1 MPDTTVDAVVIGGG
15 IRGACIAY
23 YLAKAKVKVALVEKN
38 DLAFGASSRNAA
50 LIRMS
55 PKEPP
60 VYTEL
65 GLESGRLYLELVQDL
80 EGPVELRRK
89 GAMDIILTELELER
103 AKEFVAQQQMV
114 PGNVVKLLDREDTIE
129 LEPALSE
136 SVIGSIY
143 YPNDMDINPMY
154 FVLEVIKAA
163 QRCGAQV
170 FTHTEVTGI
179 TTTDSKVT
187 GVVTTKDNLSTPVVV
202 NAAGVDTPRIGR
214 MVGLSIP
221 VFRIRG
227 QAITTERI
235 PPLISRFV
243 GEIYQTVSGSLYL
256 GITNQFIG
264 HEMRSTLPEVAPA
277 LEHACRVLPA
287 IENVNVARIWTGM
300 RPVPPDG
307 MPIMGGVVGLQGYY
321 TATGHGGI
329 TTGPVT
335 GKLTA
340 DLITTGK
347 THIPLYP
354 FLLSRFG
361 RMQLQLMRKMFE
373 DYWQADE
380 RYHSELMEE
389 LARRTDGSASPSGGS
404 QIN

>member
-1 MPDTTVDAVVIGGG
+1 MTDRTVDAVVIGGG

-23 YLAKAKVKVALVEKN
+23 YLAKAKVKVALVEQN
-38 DLAFGASSRNAA
+38 DLTFGASSRNAA

-55 PKEPP
+55 PKEPR
-60 VYTEL
+60 VYAEL
-65 GLESGRLYLELVQDL
+65 GMESGRLYLELVQDL
-80 EGPVELRRK
+80 EGPVELRHN
-89 GAMDIILTELELER
+89 GALDVILTEMEMNR
-103 AKEFVAQQQMV
+103 AREFVAQQQIV
-114 PGNVVKLLDREDTIE
+114 PGNVANILARKETLE

-136 SVIGSIY
+136 LVIGSIY

-163 QRCGAQV
+163 QRYGAQI
-170 FTHTEVTGI
+170 FTHTEVTAISTAGNKI
-179 TTTDSKVT
+179 T
-187 GVVTTKDNLSTPVVV
+187 GVVTTKGDFSTPVVV
-202 NAAGVDTPRIGR
+202 NAAGVEVPRIGR
-214 MVGLSIP
+214 MVGLSVP

-227 QAITTERI
+227 QVITTERI

-243 GEIYQTVSGSLYL
+243 GEIYQTACGSLYL
-256 GITNQFIG
+256 GITNQFMA

-277 LEHACRVLPA
+277 LQHAARVLPA
-287 IENVNVARIWTGM
+287 VRNVNVVRIWTGM

-307 MPIMGGVVGLQGYY
+307 MPILGGVVGLDGYY

-340 DLITTGK
+340 DLITTGR

-373 DYWQADE
+373 DYWAEGE
-380 RYHSELMEE
+380 RYHSDTMEE
-389 LARRTDGSASPSGGS
+389 LAHP
-404 QIN
+404 N

>member
-1 MPDTTVDAVVIGGG
+1 MSDRNVDAVVIGGG

-50 LIRMS
+50 LVRMS

-60 VYTEL
+60 VYTQL
-65 GLESGRLYLELVQDL
+65 GMESGRLYLELVQDL
-80 EGPVELRRK
+80 EGPVELRRN
-89 GAMDIILTELELER
+89 GALDVILTELELER

-114 PGNVVKLLDREDTIE
+114 PGNVVQLLGREETLE
-129 LEPALSE
+129 LEPALSK

-163 QRCGAQV
+163 QRYGAQI

-179 TTTDSKVT
+179 SATDSKIT
-187 GVVTTKDNLSTPVVV
+187 GVVTTRGNFSTPVVV
-202 NAAGVDTPRIGR
+202 NAAGVDTPHVGR

-243 GEIYQTVSGSLYL
+243 GEIYQTASGSLYL
-256 GITNQFIG
+256 GITNQFMG

-277 LEHACRVLPA
+277 LQHASRVLPA
-287 IENVNVARIWTGM
+287 IQNVNVIRIWTGM

-307 MPIMGGVVGLQGYY
+307 APIMGGVVGLQGYY
-321 TATGHGGI
+321 TATGHGGV

-354 FLLSRFG
+354 FLLARFG
-361 RMQLQLMRKMFE
+361 RMQLQLTRKMFE
-373 DYWQADE
+373 DYWAADE
-380 RYHSELMEE
+380 RYHSEVMEE
-389 LARRTDGSASPSGGS
+389 LARRAGDRQAPG
-404 QIN
+404 